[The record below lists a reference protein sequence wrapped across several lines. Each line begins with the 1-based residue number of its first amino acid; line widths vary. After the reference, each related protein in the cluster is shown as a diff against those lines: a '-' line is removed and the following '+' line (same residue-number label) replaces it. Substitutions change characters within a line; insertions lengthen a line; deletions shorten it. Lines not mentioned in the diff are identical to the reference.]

1 MSPSSP
7 ESFTP
12 YRETRI
18 QPEQPPA
25 ESISEAESKP
35 VAQSGWLEPTAL
47 VEQFDTLAGTQ
58 ETAVWAVEVKETL
71 KKLGTMAA
79 QGSQQTPTLVT
90 KLASLRKEGDNLAGR
105 IADASL
111 SKRVHRAGFALARRV
126 DVWQQLL
133 SCGGLVSTEDDAL
146 PADPAGLAL
155 CLADVGAVVHHSPQG
170 EAWGKYLEL
179 DNLRELTGRRRSADA
194 ERNRLVA
201 RSVFDRLNRS
211 PLNRAQRQ
219 FLSRSPLAALRSQL
233 RVWATE
239 PVRAVSLLRNV
250 ERYERT
256 GTPADAM
263 VIAQDCQR
271 LAMSPAANRRQ
282 LGRSLETWYRNANL
296 RLVVGDELLNRLIPE
311 RAAEYAAVD
320 DVVLGNRVVGQSR
333 IDSNVSLRL
342 VPDSSNLHL
351 ALEVRGQV
359 ASLTQ
364 STAGP
369 ATFLNDSQATYRAW
383 KEIEIGS
390 QGLVL
395 RPAEVSVDNDVR
407 LRRVSTHFD
416 GIPLV
421 GSLVKEVARSQ
432 HESRRCEMNCE
443 AEEKVYAQAKRQIN
457 GETDA
462 QAERI
467 GQAGA
472 GAGNGAALRALAG
485 AGPDECRNDRAP
497 RGGATAAILV
507 RSTRRPY
514 AASDGDGR

>member
-111 SKRVHRAGFALARRV
+111 SKRVRRAGFALARRV

-239 PVRAVSLLRNV
+239 PVRAVSLLRDV

-296 RLVVGDELLNRLIPE
+296 RLVVSDELLNRLIPE
-311 RAAEYAAVD
+311 R
-320 DVVLGNRVVGQSR
+320 R
-333 IDSNVSLRL
+333 
-342 VPDSSNLHL
+342 
-351 ALEVRGQV
+351 
-359 ASLTQ
+359 
-364 STAGP
+364 
-369 ATFLNDSQATYRAW
+369 
-383 KEIEIGS
+383 
-390 QGLVL
+390 
-395 RPAEVSVDNDVR
+395 
-407 LRRVSTHFD
+407 
-416 GIPLV
+416 
-421 GSLVKEVARSQ
+421 
-432 HESRRCEMNCE
+432 
-443 AEEKVYAQAKRQIN
+443 
-457 GETDA
+457 
-462 QAERI
+462 
-467 GQAGA
+467 
-472 GAGNGAALRALAG
+472 
-485 AGPDECRNDRAP
+485 
-497 RGGATAAILV
+497 
-507 RSTRRPY
+507 
-514 AASDGDGR
+514 